1 MIKIKT
7 QEQLIELAAR
17 SLWLLSM
24 LRAYQKDH
32 EDSLAIATLC
42 KNEEIKRIENRIDE
56 YLEGL
61 DATKFESLKSLIN
74 QLTIKE
80 NANTHTTK
88 EG

>member
-1 MIKIKT
+1 MIKIT
-7 QEQLIELAAR
+7 TNEQLIELAAR
-17 SLWLLSM
+17 STWLLSM

-42 KNEEIKRIENRIDE
+42 KNEEVIRWEKRIDE

-61 DATKFESLKSLIN
+61 DATKFESLKNLIE

-80 NANTHTTK
+80 KATT
-88 EG
+88 